1 MPNKLCRYLL
11 LFIVFCSS
19 SITAQNKNVLIL
31 SDNWQFSE
39 QGANVW
45 HPAVVPGTVH
55 TDLWKN
61 KLINDP
67 FYGCQEQELQW
78 IEIKNWEYKTTFRVE
93 ESILKKT
100 HTELVFEGLDT
111 YAKVYVNDS
120 LVITA
125 NNMFCQWKADVK
137 KFLKKGENELKVVFE
152 SAVTKGKE
160 AATRL
165 PYALP
170 GDEKVFVRKAQYQFG
185 WDWGPRYVTSGI
197 WKAVFL
203 QAWSDAQILNTQ
215 ILQKSL
221 TKEKA
226 VLKFVTNIFSDEDRQ
241 AEINIEDEVTGI
253 SYYSKKI
260 SLKKGAGNIISEFSI
275 DDPELWWTNG
285 LGKPYLYHFAI
296 KLSDGKNLLDETK
309 IRTGIRTIEVVNK
322 KDDAG
327 ESFYFKLNGVDVFIK
342 GANYIPQHSFVTE
355 VKTDDYNDLILQA
368 RESNFN
374 MLRVWGG
381 GIYEN
386 DIFYDLCDEN
396 GLLVWQD
403 MMFACA
409 MYPGDS
415 AFVESVKTEVQQ
427 NTVRLRNHPCLAL
440 WCGNNEIDEGWNNW
454 GWQKQYK
461 YSAADSLEIWN
472 NYQKLFEEVIPEI
485 ISQADSGRFY
495 WPSSPKY
502 GWGRAQSLTDGD
514 SHYWGVWW
522 GMEPFETYT
531 KKVGRFAS
539 EYGFQAF
546 PEKSTLQKI
555 AKQEEWML
563 DSETLKCHEKHPA
576 GFQTIKTYMQREY
589 KVPDKLDDYIYVSQL
604 LQAYGIK
611 TAIEAHRNAKPTCM
625 GTLYWQFNDCW
636 PVVSWS
642 GIDYYHNK
650 KALQFFVKKAYNDVL
665 VTLTDNEK
673 NITVRVVSDRKD
685 AIPSRLEL
693 QLIDFKG
700 KVRWEE
706 KRSVNVKPGMNKVIE
721 AVDKRLIL
729 ADVSQHKSMVFVAK
743 VIADDKIVSQNLL
756 YFKKPKDLG
765 LEDPGISY
773 EIIKQSGGVEI
784 KLSTKQL
791 AKNVFIS
798 FENCDSRDIQLSD
811 NFFDMLP
818 GTTVSI
824 FAKTTENIDDLKK
837 MIRIMSLYEINKK
850 TKND

>member
-1 MPNKLCRYLL
+1 MPNKLRRYF
-11 LFIVFCSS
+11 LFLIVFCSS
-19 SITAQNKNVLIL
+19 IVTAQNKNILIL

-39 QGANVW
+39 QGANLW

-78 IEIKNWEYKTTFRVE
+78 IETKNWEYKTTFRVE
-93 ESILKKT
+93 ENILKKT
-100 HTELVFEGLDT
+100 HNELVFEGLDT
-111 YAKVYVNDS
+111 YAKVYLNDS

-137 KFLKKGENELKVVFE
+137 KILKKGENELKVVFE
-152 SAVTKGKE
+152 SAVNMGKE
-160 AATRL
+160 AAVKL
-165 PYALP
+165 PYILP

-197 WKAVFL
+197 WKPVYL
-203 QAWSDAQILNTQ
+203 QSWSDAQILNTQ
-215 ILQKSL
+215 VLQKSVS
-221 TKEKA
+221 KEKA
-226 VLKFVTNIFSDEDRQ
+226 ELKFATNIFSDEDRG
-241 AEINIEDEVTGI
+241 AEINIEDDI
-253 SYYSKKI
+253 SGAVYYSKKI
-260 SLKKGAGNIISEFSI
+260 ELKKGASTIASEFSI
-275 DDPELWWTNG
+275 DNPELWWTNG
-285 LGKPYLYHFAI
+285 LGKPYLYHFKI
-296 KLSDGKNLLDETK
+296 KLSEGKNMLDQTK
-309 IRTGIRTIEVVNK
+309 VRTGIRTIEVVNK

-327 ESFYFKLNGVDVFIK
+327 ASFYFKLNGVDLFIK

-355 VKTDDYNDLILQA
+355 VKTDDFKDLILQA
-368 RESNFN
+368 KESNFN

-415 AFVESVKTEVQQ
+415 VFLENVKSEVKQ
-427 NTVRLRNHPCLAL
+427 NTVRLRNHPSLAL

-461 YSAADSLEIWN
+461 YSAADSLEIYN
-472 NYQKLFEEVIPEI
+472 NYKKLFEKVIPEI
-485 ISQADSGRFY
+485 INQSDSGRFY
-495 WPSSPKY
+495 WPSSPQY
-502 GWGRAQSLTDGD
+502 GWGRAQSLTHGD

-546 PEKSTLQKI
+546 PEKSTIQKM
-555 AKQEEWML
+555 AKPEEWNL

-642 GIDYYHNK
+642 GMDYYHNK
-650 KALQFFVKKAYNDVL
+650 KALQYFVKKAYNDIL

-673 NITVRVVSDRKD
+673 NITVRVNSDRNND
-685 AIPSRLEL
+685 VRSRLEL

-706 KRSVNVKPGMNKVIE
+706 KRAVTIKPGMNKVIE
-721 AVDKRLIL
+721 EVDKRLIL

-743 VIADDKIVSQNLL
+743 VLVDDQLVSQNLL
-756 YFKKPKDLG
+756 YFKKPKDLA

-773 EIIKQSGGVEI
+773 EMIKLSGGIEI

-824 FAKTTENIDDLKK
+824 FANTSESIEDLKN
-837 MIRIMSLYEINKK
+837 MIQIK
-850 TKND
+850 TLFDVGYK

>member
-1 MPNKLCRYLL
+1 MPNKLCRCFLF
-11 LFIVFCSS
+11 FIVFCSS
-19 SITAQNKNVLIL
+19 IVAAQNKNVHIL
-31 SDNWQFSE
+31 NDNWQFAE
-39 QGANVW
+39 QGANLW

-55 TDLWKN
+55 TDLLQN
-61 KLINDP
+61 KLIDDP
-67 FYGCQEQELQW
+67 FFDCHEKDLQW
-78 IEIKNWEYKTTFRVE
+78 IETKNWEYKTTFQVE
-93 ESILKKT
+93 ENLLKKT
-100 HTELVFEGLDT
+100 HNELVFEGLDT
-111 YAKVYVNDS
+111 YAKVYLNDS

-137 KFLKKGENELKVVFE
+137 KYLKKGENQLKVVFE
-152 SAVTKGKE
+152 SAVNLGKE
-160 AATRL
+160 AASKL
-165 PYALP
+165 PYTLP

-197 WKAVFL
+197 WKPVYL
-203 QAWSDAQILNTQ
+203 QSWSDAQILNTRV
-215 ILQKSL
+215 LQKSV

-226 VLKFVTNIFSDEDRQ
+226 ELKFVTNIFSDEDQ
-241 AEINIEDEVTGI
+241 VAEITIEDETTGEN
-253 SYYSKKI
+253 YYSKKI
-260 SLKKGAGNIISEFSI
+260 ELKKGTNAIVSEFSI
-275 DDPELWWTNG
+275 DNPELWWSNG
-285 LGKPYLYHFAI
+285 LGKPYLYHFKI
-296 KLSDGKNLLDETK
+296 KLSDGKNILDQTK
-309 IRTGIRTIEVVNK
+309 VRTGIRTIEVVNK

-355 VKTDDYNDLILQA
+355 VKNDDYNDLILQA
-368 RESNFN
+368 KESNLN

-381 GIYEN
+381 GIYEY

-415 AFVESVKTEVQQ
+415 SFIDRVKSEVQQ
-427 NTVRLRNHPCLAL
+427 QAIRLRNHPSLAL

-454 GWQKQYK
+454 GWQKQYE
-461 YSAADSLEIWN
+461 YTAADSLEIWN
-472 NYQKLFEEVIPEI
+472 NYQKLFKDVIPEI
-485 ISQADSGRFY
+485 LSQTDSGRFY
-495 WPSSPKY
+495 WPSSPQY
-502 GWGRAQSLTDGD
+502 GWGRAQSLTHGD

-546 PEKSTLQKI
+546 PEKSTIQKM
-555 AKQEEWML
+555 ARPEEWML

-589 KVPDKLDDYIYVSQL
+589 KIPEKLDDYIYISQL

-611 TAIEAHRNAKPTCM
+611 TAIEAQRNAKPICM

-642 GIDYYHNK
+642 GMDYYHNK
-650 KALQFFVKKAYNDVL
+650 KALQFFVKKAYNDLL

-673 NITVRVVSDRKD
+673 NITVRVISDRNKVVT
-685 AIPSRLEL
+685 SRLEL

-706 KRSVNVKPGMNKVIE
+706 KRSVTIKPGMNKLIE
-721 AVDKRLIL
+721 NVDKRLIL
-729 ADVSQHKSMVFVAK
+729 ADESQHKSMVFVAK
-743 VIADDKIVSQNLL
+743 VFVDDQLVSQNLL
-756 YFKKPKDLG
+756 YFKKPKDLA

-773 EIIKQSGGVEI
+773 EIIKQPGGVEI

-798 FENCDSRDIQLSD
+798 FENCDSRDVQLSD
-811 NFFDMLP
+811 NFFDLLP

-824 FAKTTENIDDLKK
+824 FAKTNEPIENLKN
-837 MIRIMSLYEINKK
+837 MIQIK
-850 TKND
+850 TLFDIGYK

>member
-1 MPNKLCRYLL
+1 MPNKLRRYF
-11 LFIVFCSS
+11 LFIIVFCSS
-19 SITAQNKNVLIL
+19 IVTAQNKNILIL

-39 QGANVW
+39 QGANLW

-78 IEIKNWEYKTTFRVE
+78 IETKNWEYKTTFRVE
-93 ESILKKT
+93 ENILKKT
-100 HTELVFEGLDT
+100 HNELVFEGMDT
-111 YAKVYVNDS
+111 YAKVYLNDS

-137 KFLKKGENELKVVFE
+137 KILKKGENELKVVFE
-152 SAVTKGKE
+152 SAVNMGKE
-160 AATRL
+160 AAVKL
-165 PYALP
+165 PYILP
-170 GDEKVFVRKAQYQFG
+170 GDEKIFVRKAQYQFG

-197 WKAVFL
+197 WKHVYI
-203 QAWSDAQILNTQ
+203 QSWSDAQILNTQ
-215 ILQKSL
+215 VLQKSVS
-221 TKEKA
+221 KEKA
-226 VLKFVTNIFSDEDRQ
+226 ELKFVTNIISDENRE
-241 AEINIEDEVTGI
+241 AEITIEDETTGEN
-253 SYYSKKI
+253 YYSKSI
-260 SLKKGAGNIISEFSI
+260 SLKKGDCAIVSEFSI

-285 LGKPYLYHFAI
+285 LGKPYLYHFTI
-296 KLSDGKNLLDETK
+296 KLHDGKNMLDQTK
-309 IRTGIRTIEVVNK
+309 VRTGIRTIEVVNK

-327 ESFYFKLNGVDVFIK
+327 ASFYFKLNGVDLFIK

-355 VKTDDYNDLILQA
+355 VKNDDYKDLISQA
-368 RESNFN
+368 KESSFN

-415 AFVESVKTEVQQ
+415 VFFENVKSEIQQ
-427 NTVRLRNHPCLAL
+427 QAVRLRNHPSLAL

-461 YSAADSLEIWN
+461 YSADDSLEIYN
-472 NYQKLFEEVIPEI
+472 NYKKLFEKVIPEI
-485 ISQADSGRFY
+485 INQSDSGRFY
-495 WPSSPKY
+495 WPSSPQY
-502 GWGRAQSLTDGD
+502 GWGRAQSLTHGD

-546 PEKSTLQKI
+546 PEISTIQKM
-555 AKQEEWML
+555 AKPEEWNL

-589 KVPDKLDDYIYVSQL
+589 KVPDKPEDYIYVSQL

-642 GIDYYHNK
+642 GMDYYHNK
-650 KALQFFVKKAYNDVL
+650 KALQYFVKKAYNDIL

-673 NITVRVVSDRKD
+673 NITIRVNSDRNND
-685 AIPSRLEL
+685 VRSRLEF

-706 KRSVNVKPGMNKVIE
+706 KRSVTIKPGMNKVIE
-721 AVDKRLIL
+721 EVDKRLIL

-743 VIADDKIVSQNLL
+743 VLVDDQLVSQNLL
-756 YFKKPKDLG
+756 YFKKPKDLA

-773 EIIKQSGGVEI
+773 EMIKLSGGIEI

-824 FAKTTENIDDLKK
+824 FANTSESIEDLKN
-837 MIRIMSLYEINKK
+837 MIQIK
-850 TKND
+850 TLFDVGYK